1 MSFFRETEA
10 LDERH
15 LFITCHGAFDIAY
28 IAILSLV
35 RNDCSFDVFGRL
47 ANLFE
52 IFFYTIS
59 LVIGCFPFINTLF
72 VGRLCLFFVCVRFS
86 SLRVGFK
93 YKVSKVLSS
102 DHDYISG
109 KLFGLG
115 NNFFTYALD
124 W

>member
-1 MSFFRETEA
+1 MGKFHF
-10 LDERH
+10 
-15 LFITCHGAFDIAY
+15 FITCHMTFDITH
-28 IAILSLV
+28 IVVLSFGG
-35 RNDCSFDVFGRL
+35 NYSSIDVFDRL

-59 LVIGCFPFINTLF
+59 LVIGCSPFINTLF

-102 DHDYISG
+102 DYNYISG
-109 KLFGLG
+109 KLFELG

>member
-1 MSFFRETEA
+1 MSFFRVTEA

-52 IFFYTIS
+52 FFHCAIS
-59 LVIGCFPFINTLF
+59 LVIGSFPFIYTLF
-72 VGRLCLFFVCVRFS
+72 VRRLYLFFICIGVNCS
-86 SLRVGFK
+86 GVGF
-93 YKVSKVLSS
+93 
-102 DHDYISG
+102 
-109 KLFGLG
+109 
-115 NNFFTYALD
+115 
-124 W
+124 